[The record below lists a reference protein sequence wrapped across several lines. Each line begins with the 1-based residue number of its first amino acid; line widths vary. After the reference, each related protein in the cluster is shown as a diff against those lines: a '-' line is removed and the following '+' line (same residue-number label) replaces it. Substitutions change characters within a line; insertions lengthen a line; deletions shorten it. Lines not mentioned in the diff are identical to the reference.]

1 MRLEEQQRPTVTLPH
16 FIPDIHYARVPACG
30 WEYKLLRDVHIPM
43 SHIPLPNVL
52 FRDASGRLW
61 FRIVD
66 GVLVISKGY
75 SWNGNSF
82 AIDTRK
88 NMLGSLVH
96 DALYQFSAAPG
107 FPMTREQADLIYLG
121 ILRASGF
128 MLAVVYYRAVK
139 RFGAVFW
146 QSNMGETMEVL

>member
-1 MRLEEQQRPTVTLPH
+1 VKLPH
-16 FIPDIHYARVPACG
+16 FIPGIHYVRDPACG
-30 WEYKLLRDVHIPM
+30 WEYTLLRDVTIPINHL
-43 SHIPLPNVL
+43 SIPAAL
-52 FRDASGRLW
+52 FRDASHKAWL
-61 FRIVD
+61 RIEG
-66 GVLVISKGY
+66 GVMTVAKGY

-121 ILRASGF
+121 ILRGSGF
-128 MLAVVYYRAVK
+128 MFAGMYHCAVRK
-139 RFGAVFW
+139 FGGIFW
-146 QSNMGETMEVL
+146 ESNMGETMEFL

>member
-1 MRLEEQQRPTVTLPH
+1 MILPP
-16 FIPDIHYARVPACG
+16 FIPGIHWRR
-30 WEYKLLRDVHIPM
+30 LRIGRWRFLSIHDVKIPTALR
-43 SHIPLPNVL
+43 LPDAS
-52 FRDASGRLW
+52 FRDAKGREW
-61 FRIVD
+61 MQWRDNNVTIRKD
-66 GVLVISKGY
+66 Y
-75 SWNGNSF
+75 AWNGNSF

-107 FPMTREQADLIYLG
+107 FPMTRDQADLIYLG

-146 QSNMGETMEVL
+146 QSNMGETMEIL